1 LLRERIQIEDKATIV
16 ALSLWHE
23 RLAQLDTI
31 YNYSTF
37 INTVMDLPEDH
48 QNSDVIARILD
59 LMHAIR
65 VLEQESKIDK
75 LNGTDHKPII

>member
-1 LLRERIQIEDKATIV
+1 
-16 ALSLWHE
+16 
-23 RLAQLDTI
+23 
-31 YNYSTF
+31 
-37 INTVMDLPEDH
+37 MDLPEDH

-75 LNGTDHKPII
+75 LNGTDHKPTI